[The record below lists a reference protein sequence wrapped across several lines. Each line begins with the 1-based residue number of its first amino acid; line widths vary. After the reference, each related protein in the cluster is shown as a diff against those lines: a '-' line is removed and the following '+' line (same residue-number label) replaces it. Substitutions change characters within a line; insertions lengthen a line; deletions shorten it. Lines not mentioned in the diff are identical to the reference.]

1 LNFGSLILYRQ
12 GMANTYS
19 ITEAQA
25 RLPSLV
31 KKAENVPVVITR
43 RDKVVGYLL
52 SPERMEGILE
62 TVEILADAKA
72 MKAVR
77 RAREGKTKYHALSIL
92 DELD

>member
-1 LNFGSLILYRQ
+1 
-12 GMANTYS
+12 M
-19 ITEAQA
+19 
-25 RLPSLV
+25 

-62 TVEILADAKA
+62 TVEILADPKA
-72 MKAVR
+72 TKAVR
-77 RAREGKTKYHALSIL
+77 SAREGKTKYHALSIL